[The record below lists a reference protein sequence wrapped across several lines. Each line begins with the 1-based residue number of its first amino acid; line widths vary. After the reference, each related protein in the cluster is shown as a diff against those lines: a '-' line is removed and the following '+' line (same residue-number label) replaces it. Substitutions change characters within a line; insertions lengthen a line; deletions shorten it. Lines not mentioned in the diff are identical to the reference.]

1 MNKLPEQLH
10 LKVQLDDSISLDK
23 FINCDST
30 KDFLNILRNTTED
43 SSVSNFYL
51 IWGDTGRGKSYVM
64 QGLHRMYLEDGKQ
77 TFHFSFRDNGV
88 ASTEILSNLDSLE
101 ALFIENLELMEI
113 SEDWEKA
120 MFNLINECRISGTKI
135 YLSSNIVPKDLPIS
149 LKDLASRLSSFTAI
163 EIPEITE
170 EEKIQALLQSAKRK
184 GFLLDDKT
192 IKYIIN
198 YTSRSLS
205 DLLRLLNELDS
216 FSLQKKKKISPSLV
230 REMVSAK

>member
-30 KDFLNILRNTTED
+30 KDFLNILHNTTED

-51 IWGDTGRGKSYVM
+51 IWGGVGRGKSYVM
-64 QGLHRMYLEDGKQ
+64 QGLHRKYLEDGKQ
-77 TFHFSFRDNGV
+77 TFHFSFRDNKV

-101 ALFIENLELMEI
+101 ALFIEDLELMEI

-163 EIPEITE
+163 EMPEITE

-216 FSLQKKKKISPSLV
+216 FSLKKKKKISPSLV

>member
-10 LKVQLDDSISLDK
+10 LNVQLDDSISLDK

-30 KDFLNILRNTTED
+30 RDFLNILSNTTKD
-43 SSVSNFYL
+43 SSISSFYL
-51 IWGDTGRGKSYVM
+51 IWGDSGRGKSYVM
-64 QGLHRMYLEDGKQ
+64 QGLHRKYLEDGKK
-77 TFHFSFRDNGV
+77 TFHFSFSDKRV
-88 ASTEILSNLDSLE
+88 ASTEILSNLASLE
-101 ALFIENLELMEI
+101 ALFIEDMELMEI

-216 FSLQKKKKISPSLV
+216 FSLKKKKKISPSLV

>member
-1 MNKLPEQLH
+1 MNKFPEQLH

-23 FINCDST
+23 FIKCDST

-64 QGLHRMYLEDGKQ
+64 QGLHRKYLEDGKQ
-77 TFHFSFRDNGV
+77 TFHFSFSDNNV

-101 ALFIENLELMEI
+101 ALFIEDLELMEI
-113 SEDWEKA
+113 SKNWEKA

-149 LKDLASRLSSFTAI
+149 LQDLASRLSSFTAI

-170 EEKIQALLQSAKRK
+170 EEKIQALMQSAKRK

-216 FSLQKKKKISPSLV
+216 FSLKKKKKISPSLV

>member
-30 KDFLNILRNTTED
+30 KDFLNILRNATED

-64 QGLHRMYLEDGKQ
+64 QGLHREYLEDGKQ
-77 TFHFSFRDNGV
+77 TFHFSFSDNKV

-216 FSLQKKKKISPSLV
+216 FSLKKKKKISPSLV

>member
-30 KDFLNILRNTTED
+30 KDFLNILRNTIED

-51 IWGDTGRGKSYVM
+51 IWGGVGRGKSYVM
-64 QGLHRMYLEDGKQ
+64 QGLHRKYLEDGKQ
-77 TFHFSFRDNGV
+77 TFHFSFRDNKV

-101 ALFIENLELMEI
+101 ALFIEDLELMEI

-149 LKDLASRLSSFTAI
+149 LKDLTSRLSSFTAI

-184 GFLLDDKT
+184 GLLLDDKT

-216 FSLQKKKKISPSLV
+216 FSLKKKKKISPSLV

>member
-1 MNKLPEQLH
+1 MNKFPEQLH

-77 TFHFSFRDNGV
+77 TFHFSFSDNNV
-88 ASTEILSNLDSLE
+88 ASTEILSNLNSLE
-101 ALFIENLELMEI
+101 ALFIEDLELMEI

-149 LKDLASRLSSFTAI
+149 LQDLASRLSSFTAI

-170 EEKIQALLQSAKRK
+170 EEKIQALMQSAKRK

-198 YTSRSLS
+198 FTSRSLS

-216 FSLQKKKKISPSLV
+216 FSLKKKKKISPSLV

>member
-1 MNKLPEQLH
+1 MNKFPEQLH

-77 TFHFSFRDNGV
+77 TFHFSFSDNNV
-88 ASTEILSNLDSLE
+88 ASTEILSNLNSLE
-101 ALFIENLELMEI
+101 ALFIEDLELMEI
-113 SEDWEKA
+113 SENWEKA

-149 LKDLASRLSSFTAI
+149 LQDLASRLSSFTAI

-170 EEKIQALLQSAKRK
+170 EEKIQALMQSAKRK

-198 YTSRSLS
+198 FTSRSLS

-216 FSLQKKKKISPSLV
+216 FSLKKKKKISPSLV

>member
-30 KDFLNILRNTTED
+30 KDFLNILRKTTED
-43 SSVSNFYL
+43 SSISNFYL
-51 IWGDTGRGKSYVM
+51 IWGDEGRGKSYVM
-64 QGLHRMYLEDGKQ
+64 QGLHRKYLEDGKQ
-77 TFHFSFRDNGV
+77 TFHFSFRDKRV
-88 ASTEILSNLDSLE
+88 ASAEIFSNLDSLE
-101 ALFIENLELMEI
+101 AIFIEDLELMEI

-120 MFNLINECRISGTKI
+120 MFNLINECRISGTKV

-149 LKDLASRLSSFTAI
+149 LKDLASRLSAFTAI
-163 EIPEITE
+163 EMPEITE

-184 GFLLDDKT
+184 GFVLDDKT

-216 FSLQKKKKISPSLV
+216 FSLQKKKKISSSLV

>member
-30 KDFLNILRNTTED
+30 KDFLNILRKTTED
-43 SSVSNFYL
+43 SSISNFYL
-51 IWGDTGRGKSYVM
+51 IWGDEGRGKSYVM
-64 QGLHRMYLEDGKQ
+64 QGLHRKYLEDGKQ
-77 TFHFSFRDNGV
+77 TFHFSFRDKRV
-88 ASTEILSNLDSLE
+88 ASAEIFSNLDSLE
-101 ALFIENLELMEI
+101 AIFIEDLELMEI

-163 EIPEITE
+163 EMPEITE

-216 FSLQKKKKISPSLV
+216 FSLQKKKKISSSLV

>member
-30 KDFLNILRNTTED
+30 KDFLNILRKTTED
-43 SSVSNFYL
+43 SSISNFYL
-51 IWGDTGRGKSYVM
+51 IWGDEGRGKSYVM
-64 QGLHRMYLEDGKQ
+64 QGLHRKYLEDGKQ
-77 TFHFSFRDNGV
+77 TFHFSFRDKRV
-88 ASTEILSNLDSLE
+88 ASAEIFSNLDSLE
-101 ALFIENLELMEI
+101 AIFIEDLELMEI

-135 YLSSNIVPKDLPIS
+135 YLSSNTVPKDLPIS

-163 EIPEITE
+163 EMPEITE

-216 FSLQKKKKISPSLV
+216 FSLKKKKKISPSLV